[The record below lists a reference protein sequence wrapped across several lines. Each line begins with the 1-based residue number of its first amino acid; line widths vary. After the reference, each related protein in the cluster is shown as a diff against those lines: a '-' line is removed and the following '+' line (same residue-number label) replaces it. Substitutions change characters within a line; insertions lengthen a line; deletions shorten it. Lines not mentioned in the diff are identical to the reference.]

1 MRWSGSATSCR
12 KIVDSGMQNVEV
24 VLRGGSSA
32 DFGSRES
39 TDHRRARTVEVN
51 LFYTS
56 YTVPREVWTE
66 HVLLWSVLYRV
77 RVCGAAGS
85 SFYRCPVGWSVE
97 TQYVR
102 LNGRIC
108 GLHLHLAQADFV
120 EAGNRGAVVLQ
131 P

>member
-12 KIVDSGMQNVEV
+12 KIVESGMQNVEV

-39 TDHRRARTVEVN
+39 TDHRRARAVEVN

-66 HVLLWSVLYRV
+66 HVLLWSVPCACV
-77 RVCGAAGS
+77 RCCG
-85 SFYRCPVGWSVE
+85 VE
-97 TQYVR
+97 FLQMS
-102 LNGRIC
+102 C
-108 GLHLHLAQADFV
+108 GV
-120 EAGNRGAVVLQ
+120 ER
-131 P
+131 